1 MSKVKMNSPS
11 SNIIL
16 TRYLYLKDEVV
27 LHLISDILDKKESA
41 IYWACE
47 LFHSGFKVELFEM
60 IWKIYYNFFASLNP
74 SYESY
79 LQKKEI
85 IIFNGSETKHIASI
99 VKDLILR
106 DYNMDVLLLKTYNDV
121 FEMNEK
127 ENLEKWIE
135 NEDFVS
141 ISIYICNQKSETSL
155 DIYKKAIDIF
165 GKRMNVYK
173 SKWLNDYEKRIDANT
188 NVDEHTILIAKIMGL
203 FMKSKR
209 KEKKKYTLL
218 DKEDVAHLENG
229 AYLNMRAWNV
239 LRHAR
244 IPRNRGE
251 CFAFFARSGKYII
264 SEKVFKE
271 IIPNKWQWLYHAS
284 FSPIWLERIQ
294 QHMGY
299 VDYEN
304 KNVCFA
310 DTDEELEEAFCKYY
324 DYEPDE
330 QPLFVFKNEKEDDDD
345 LVEAFG
351 KMAITVENFYKKYN
365 VHGIVSVEEDVCN
378 CPANF

>member
-1 MSKVKMNSPS
+1 MEKLNGIIFTRQMSKVKMNSPS

-85 IIFNGSETKHIASI
+85 VIFNGSETKHIASI

-165 GKRMNVYK
+165 GKSN
-173 SKWLNDYEKRIDANT
+173 
-188 NVDEHTILIAKIMGL
+188 
-203 FMKSKR
+203 
-209 KEKKKYTLL
+209 
-218 DKEDVAHLENG
+218 
-229 AYLNMRAWNV
+229 
-239 LRHAR
+239 
-244 IPRNRGE
+244 
-251 CFAFFARSGKYII
+251 RSG
-264 SEKVFKE
+264 
-271 IIPNKWQWLYHAS
+271 
-284 FSPIWLERIQ
+284 
-294 QHMGY
+294 
-299 VDYEN
+299 
-304 KNVCFA
+304 
-310 DTDEELEEAFCKYY
+310 
-324 DYEPDE
+324 
-330 QPLFVFKNEKEDDDD
+330 
-345 LVEAFG
+345 
-351 KMAITVENFYKKYN
+351 
-365 VHGIVSVEEDVCN
+365 
-378 CPANF
+378 